1 MADTS
6 EVTNSQLLQLMQAMR
21 EDMSKNKQ
29 QTDARLESMS
39 VDNAALREEVSQLR
53 SQTTS
58 QGHDPTSVRIPPFPR
73 LEQTPPPRDPLPY
86 PLSAQFVPGSTP
98 GGYDTSTSRGKGPA
112 TEEIQQNVD
121 RDAPV
126 DLTGSPRSRLPQPP
140 RFPAAPF
147 AGPTIA
153 SVAQAA
159 MAKQIIELR
168 GDIDKLTKAPPALAK
183 INANCYTGSPFVDSI
198 YQTDLPH
205 RFSVPSMKL
214 YNGTDDPEDH
224 VAHYKL
230 KMGAIAIPYGMHET
244 CMCKGF
250 GSTLTGPALRWYI
263 NLPNG
268 SIASFEKLIET
279 FMVQFS
285 SSRKIHKCSDD
296 LYRLP
301 QRVGESLRDFLS
313 RFNTEKVSI
322 PYCDPGTTIQALR
335 SCLLPD
341 GEFYEELTKCDV
353 RSYEEAL
360 MKATVFVRWEEDA
373 RRKPVNPPKEE
384 KREDKRP
391 RKDQSTFGEPSS
403 NWRSRKSG
411 ASDYAKNCPEYPLK
425 IHQVEAVQVLKKM
438 GSEVKWPPKKETEG
452 WKDPKKW
459 CDFHQDIG
467 HTTPDCRGLRYEVDY
482 LLKRGHLREL
492 LSEHGRAIW
501 EKRKVDDP
509 EALPLPPPITQTYCV
524 ISGGSEISGLSH
536 TSAKK
541 HEKEA
546 ANPAARMARSLGTF
560 TNQVMVFTDDEA
572 TQLLHPHHDALVLT
586 LQVANIN
593 LKRILID
600 NGSSANVLFLA
611 AYKGMGLD
619 ETLILRKSMALIGF
633 NGEVSHSV
641 GEVVLPIYAPGL
653 NKQTRFSIV
662 DSPSAY
668 NAILGRPWLHAI
680 RAVPSTYHQILRYPT
695 NNGVREILGDQHS
708 SRSCYKTTMR
718 SKGESS

>member
-6 EVTNSQLLQLMQAMR
+6 EVTNNQLLELMQAMR

-53 SQTTS
+53 SQSTS
-58 QGHDPTSVRIPPFPR
+58 QGHDPTS
-73 LEQTPPPRDPLPY
+73 
-86 PLSAQFVPGSTP
+86 
-98 GGYDTSTSRGKGPA
+98 GPA
-112 TEEIQQNVD
+112 TEEIQQNVN
-121 RDAPV
+121 RDALV

-140 RFPAAPF
+140 CFPAAPF

-153 SVAQAA
+153 SVAQAT

-183 INANCYTGSPFVDSI
+183 INANCYTGSPFVDNI
-198 YQTDLPH
+198 YQMDLPH
-205 RFSVPSMKL
+205 KFSVPSMKL

-268 SIASFEKLIET
+268 SIASFEKLIEA

-322 PYCDPGTTIQALR
+322 PHCDPGTTIQALR

-341 GEFYEELTKCDV
+341 GEFYEELTKCD
-353 RSYEEAL
+353 
-360 MKATVFVRWEEDA
+360 DA

-467 HTTPDCRGLRYEVDY
+467 HTTPDCRCLRYEVDY

-492 LSEHGRAIW
+492 LSEGGRAIW

-509 EALPLPPPITQTYCV
+509 KALPPPPPVTQTYCV

-619 ETLILRKSMALIGF
+619 ETLILRKSTALIGF
-633 NGEVSHSV
+633 NGEVSHSM

-668 NAILGRPWLHAI
+668 NAILGRPWLHSI

-695 NNGVREILGDQHS
+695 NNGVKEILGDQHS

>member
-6 EVTNSQLLQLMQAMR
+6 EVTNNQLLELMQAMR

-39 VDNAALREEVSQLR
+39 VDNAALREE
-53 SQTTS
+53 
-58 QGHDPTSVRIPPFPR
+58 
-73 LEQTPPPRDPLPY
+73 
-86 PLSAQFVPGSTP
+86 FVPGSTP
-98 GGYDTSTSRGKGPA
+98 GGYDTSTSRGKRPA
-112 TEEIQQNVD
+112 TEEIQQNVN

-183 INANCYTGSPFVDSI
+183 INANCYTGSPFVDNI

-279 FMVQFS
+279 FMVRFS

-301 QRVGESLRDFLS
+301 QRVGESLCDFLS

-360 MKATVFVRWEEDA
+360 MKATVFVCWEEDA

-425 IHQVEAVQVLKKM
+425 IHQVEAVQVLKR
-438 GSEVKWPPKKETEG
+438 WAA
-452 WKDPKKW
+452 
-459 CDFHQDIG
+459 
-467 HTTPDCRGLRYEVDY
+467 RGLRYEVDY

-492 LSEHGRAIW
+492 LSERGRAIW

-509 EALPLPPPITQTYCV
+509 EALPPPPPITQTYCV

-560 TNQVMVFTDDEA
+560 TNQVMVFADDEA
-572 TQLLHPHHDALVLT
+572 TQLLHPHYDALVLT

-619 ETLILRKSMALIGF
+619 ETLILRKSTALIGF
-633 NGEVSHSV
+633 NGEVSHLV

-668 NAILGRPWLHAI
+668 NAILGRPRLHAI
-680 RAVPSTYHQILRYPT
+680 RAVPSTYHLVLRYPT
-695 NNGVREILGDQHS
+695 NNGVREILGDQQ
-708 SRSCYKTTMR
+708 
-718 SKGESS
+718 ELL

>member
-1 MADTS
+1 MTETS
-6 EVTNSQLLQLMQAMR
+6 DVTNSQLLELMQAMR
-21 EDMSKNKQ
+21 EDMSRNKQ

-39 VDNAALREEVSQLR
+39 SDNAALREEVSQLR
-53 SQTTS
+53 SQSAS
-58 QGHDPTSVRIPPFPR
+58 QVNDPTSVQIPPFPR
-73 LEQTPPPRDPLPY
+73 LEQTPPPSDPLPY
-86 PLSAQFVPGSTP
+86 PLSAQFVPSTTP
-98 GGYDTSTSRGKGPA
+98 GGYDVSTSRGKYPM
-112 TEEIQQNVD
+112 TEETPQNVY
-121 RDAPV
+121 RDATV
-126 DLTGSPRSRLPQPP
+126 DLTASPGSKHPRPP

-159 MAKQIIELR
+159 MAKQILELR
-168 GDIDKLTKAPPALAK
+168 GDIDKLTKAPPASAK
-183 INANCYTGSPFVDSI
+183 INANCYMGSPFVESI

-205 RFSVPSMKL
+205 RFSVPNMKL

-268 SIASFEKLIET
+268 SIASFEKLVET

-322 PYCDPGTTIQALR
+322 PCCDPGTAIQALR

-353 RSYEEAL
+353 KSYEEAL
-360 MKATVFVRWEEDA
+360 IKATVFVRWEEDA
-373 RRKPVNPPKEE
+373 RRKPSNLPKQE

-391 RKDQSTFGEPSS
+391 RKESPAIGEPSS
-403 NWRSRKSG
+403 NWRSRRSG

-425 IHQVEAVQVLKKM
+425 IHQVEAVQILRKM
-438 GSEVKWPPKKETEG
+438 GSDVKWPPKKESEG

-459 CDFHQDIG
+459 
-467 HTTPDCRGLRYEVDY
+467 YEVDY
-482 LLKRGHLREL
+482 LLKKGHLREL
-492 LSEHGRAIW
+492 LSERAKAIW
-501 EKRKVDDP
+501 EKRKVGDP
-509 EALPLPPPITQTYCV
+509 EALPPPPPVTATYCV

-546 ANPAARMARSLGTF
+546 ANPAAKLARSVGTF
-560 TNQVMVFTDDEA
+560 TNQVMAFTDDEA

-593 LKRILID
+593 LKRILVD

-611 AYKGMGLD
+611 AYRGMGLD
-619 ETLILRKSMALIGF
+619 ETLILRKSTTLIGF
-633 NGEVSHSV
+633 NGEVSHSLE
-641 GEVVLPIYAPGL
+641 EVVLPIYAPGL
-653 NKQTRFSIV
+653 NKQTRFSVV
-662 DSPSAY
+662 DSPSTY

-695 NNGVREILGDQHS
+695 SNGVREILGDQHS
-708 SRSCYKTTMR
+708 SRSCYRTTMR

>member
-6 EVTNSQLLQLMQAMR
+6 EVTNNQLLELMQAMR

-58 QGHDPTSVRIPPFPR
+58 QGHDPTSVQIPPFPR

-86 PLSAQFVPGSTP
+86 PLSAQFIP
-98 GGYDTSTSRGKGPA
+98 
-112 TEEIQQNVD
+112 EN
-121 RDAPV
+121 
-126 DLTGSPRSRLPQPP
+126 LTGSPRSRLPQPP

-183 INANCYTGSPFVDSI
+183 INANCYTGSPFVDNI
-198 YQTDLPH
+198 YQTDMPH

-285 SSRKIHKCSDD
+285 R
-296 LYRLP
+296 
-301 QRVGESLRDFLS
+301 
-313 RFNTEKVSI
+313 
-322 PYCDPGTTIQALR
+322 TTIQALR

-341 GEFYEELTKCDV
+341 GEFYKELTKCDV

-467 HTTPDCRGLRYEVDY
+467 HTTLDCRGLRYEVDY

-492 LSEHGRAIW
+492 LSERGRAIW

-509 EALPLPPPITQTYCV
+509 EALPPPPPVTQTYCV

-546 ANPAARMARSLGTF
+546 ANPAARMARSFGTF
-560 TNQVMVFTDDEA
+560 TNQVMVFADDEA

-619 ETLILRKSMALIGF
+619 ETLILRKSTALIGF
-633 NGEVSHSV
+633 NGEVSHSM

-708 SRSCYKTTMR
+708 SRSCYKPP
-718 SKGESS
+718 

>member
-1 MADTS
+1 
-6 EVTNSQLLQLMQAMR
+6 
-21 EDMSKNKQ
+21 
-29 QTDARLESMS
+29 
-39 VDNAALREEVSQLR
+39 
-53 SQTTS
+53 
-58 QGHDPTSVRIPPFPR
+58 
-73 LEQTPPPRDPLPY
+73 
-86 PLSAQFVPGSTP
+86 
-98 GGYDTSTSRGKGPA
+98 
-112 TEEIQQNVD
+112 
-121 RDAPV
+121 
-126 DLTGSPRSRLPQPP
+126 
-140 RFPAAPF
+140 
-147 AGPTIA
+147 
-153 SVAQAA
+153 
-159 MAKQIIELR
+159 
-168 GDIDKLTKAPPALAK
+168 
-183 INANCYTGSPFVDSI
+183 
-198 YQTDLPH
+198 
-205 RFSVPSMKL
+205 MKL

-230 KMGAIAIPYGMHET
+230 KMGAIAISYGMHET

-285 SSRKIHKCSDD
+285 R
-296 LYRLP
+296 
-301 QRVGESLRDFLS
+301 
-313 RFNTEKVSI
+313 
-322 PYCDPGTTIQALR
+322 TTIQALR

-341 GEFYEELTKCDV
+341 REFYEELTKCDV

-384 KREDKRP
+384 KREDQRP
-391 RKDQSTFGEPSS
+391 RKDQSTFGEPS

-438 GSEVKWPPKKETEG
+438 GSEVKWPPKKEAEG

-492 LSEHGRAIW
+492 LSERGRAIW

-509 EALPLPPPITQTYCV
+509 EALPPPPPVTQTYCV

-572 TQLLHPHHDALVLT
+572 TQLLHSHQDALVLT

-619 ETLILRKSMALIGF
+619 ETLILRKSTTLIGF
-633 NGEVSHSV
+633 NGEVSHSA
-641 GEVVLPIYAPGL
+641 GEVVLSIYAPGL

-695 NNGVREILGDQHS
+695 NNGVKEILGDQHS